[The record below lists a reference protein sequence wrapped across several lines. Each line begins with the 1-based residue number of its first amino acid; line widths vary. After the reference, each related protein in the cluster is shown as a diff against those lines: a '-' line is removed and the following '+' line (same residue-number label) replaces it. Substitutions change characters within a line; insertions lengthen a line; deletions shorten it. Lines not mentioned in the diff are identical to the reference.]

1 MDFKGT
7 GAENFYLMYLRF
19 LDILLSS
26 SSLHVKAIELLS
38 HCKILF
44 CLQLDYILGKNPTK
58 MSYLV
63 GYGRRYPQQVH
74 HRGASIPVNANSNC
88 SDGFKWLHTRQPNPN
103 VAVGALVGGP
113 SFSDTYMD
121 SRDNISQSEPT
132 TYNSALIVG
141 LISGLITSSSQVE
154 SFVKN

>member
-1 MDFKGT
+1 MNDLKQYFCFFNSEYT
-7 GAENFYLMYLRF
+7 SRPSNFYITANL
-19 LDILLSS
+19 
-26 SSLHVKAIELLS
+26 
-38 HCKILF
+38 LF
-44 CLQLDYILGKNPTK
+44 CFQLDYILGNNSME

-63 GYGRRYPQQVH
+63 GYGSRYPQQVH

-88 SDGFKWLHTRQPNPN
+88 SDGFKWLHTRHSNPN

-113 SFSDTYMD
+113 SLSDTYMD
-121 SRDNISQSEPT
+121 SRNNISQSEPT